1 VIDRRQRNVYAW
13 LIVSFVVMQNGSP
26 ICAIDDSRIIANP
39 VLKITPQGDRLFFD
53 SVFLRLY
60 SFLQHN
66 QDLSAWGEVGAS
78 LR

>member
-1 VIDRRQRNVYAW
+1 VIDRRQRKVYAW
-13 LIVSFVVMQNGSP
+13 LIVSFVVMQNGSS

-66 QDLSAWGEVGAS
+66 QDLSVWGEVGAS

>member
-1 VIDRRQRNVYAW
+1 VIDRRQRKVYAW
-13 LIVSFVVMQNGSP
+13 LIVSFVVMQNGSS
-26 ICAIDDSRIIANP
+26 ICEIDDSRIIANP

-53 SVFLRLY
+53 SVFLRFY

-66 QDLSAWGEVGAS
+66 QDLSVWGEVGAS

>member
-1 VIDRRQRNVYAW
+1 MIDRRQRKVYAC
-13 LIVSFVVMQNGSP
+13 LIVSFVVMQNSSS
-26 ICAIDDSRIIANP
+26 ICVIDDSRIIANP
-39 VLKITPQGDRLFFD
+39 GLKITPQGDRLFFD

-66 QDLSAWGEVGAS
+66 QDLSVWGEVGAS